1 MPLTGK
7 QSNFARFYVETGN
20 ASEAYRR
27 AYNAGKMKPESVWR
41 KASEVLSNG
50 KVAARVMELQA
61 KAQERTL
68 VTVESIT
75 QELDQARSLA
85 MNEGQPSAAVTA
97 ISTKARLHGLFEKD
111 NNQRGGE
118 LSDAAKILLGRIGE

>member
-1 MPLTGK
+1 
-7 QSNFARFYVETGN
+7 
-20 ASEAYRR
+20 
-27 AYNAGKMKPESVWR
+27 
-41 KASEVLSNG
+41 
-50 KVAARVMELQA
+50 MELQA